1 MNPDTLAFLN
11 RQLAALLIEG
21 VPLEGALRQAAADLR
36 GPLKGELLALESEL
50 AQGVPLTEAI
60 ERRKLPRIYTRI
72 VRTGIAGGKLPAALI
87 AAANHFE
94 ESARL
99 RRNVQSALFYPV
111 LILFVGLGVSWIA
124 IQINARATA
133 TFSDFAGD
141 LGRLP
146 MGNFAQNLNHAL
158 LGFFAFALGILI
170 FPPTRR
176 WLGSRLPGFKDAR
189 LAQIAQSFHLL
200 LQSGC
205 PLPESIRLVRE
216 LETNSPAASEL
227 ARWETRIAGGI
238 TRLAEVSRPD
248 AQHPS
253 KAIPPFFRWLVLSTG
268 DRVADG
274 FARAAAHYSERAR
287 HRMDILVTGL
297 APGAVLALGF
307 LIVLNFLP
315 AFLGL
320 VTLIDQLGGGE

>member
-1 MNPDTLAFLN
+1 
-11 RQLAALLIEG
+11 
-21 VPLEGALRQAAADLR
+21 
-36 GPLKGELLALESEL
+36 
-50 AQGVPLTEAI
+50 
-60 ERRKLPRIYTRI
+60 
-72 VRTGIAGGKLPAALI
+72 
-87 AAANHFE
+87 
-94 ESARL
+94 
-99 RRNVQSALFYPV
+99 
-111 LILFVGLGVSWIA
+111 
-124 IQINARATA
+124 
-133 TFSDFAGD
+133 
-141 LGRLP
+141 
-146 MGNFAQNLNHAL
+146 MGSFTHSLNHAL
-158 LGFFAFALGILI
+158 LGLFALALAALIL
-170 FPPTRR
+170 PPTRR

-216 LETNSPAASEL
+216 LETNTPAASEL
-227 ARWETRIAGGI
+227 ARWETRIQGGI

-274 FARAAAHYSERAR
+274 FGRAAAHYSERAR

-320 VTLIDQLGGGE
+320 VTMIDKLGGGE